1 MIDERNICMTST
13 KTAAFELQFPPHSR
27 SRDRQ
32 LALLGA
38 MAITAALG
46 LGCGSGDSGGAGG
59 SSGTGGAGGQG
70 GAGSSVD
77 AGNTADV
84 ALGAFVVTLKAAST
98 ANGDPVPAFSTVS
111 GSVYDGQDP
120 EMTIWKVEEE
130 ASGCKLLTPKQPF
143 CNPACGAQVCVE
155 GGKCVPHPT
164 RLDVG
169 LVHVK
174 GLGSSEFDM
183 ESIGGSYSAPGSVT
197 LPYPPAP
204 EGALVQMSAPGGTLG
219 AIALSTKAIAPLV
232 VPAGNLHP
240 VSGQPLALT
249 WSAPGHAD
257 IARIE
262 IKVDLS
268 HHGGIKGK
276 IECNVADTGSL
287 QIPASQITKLL
298 GLGIS
303 GYPTVS
309 IDRVSAGS
317 TSTPR
322 GQVQLKM
329 SSAVEH
335 ELQIDGLTSCTK
347 DEDCPTGKTCAVD
360 LKCS

>member
-13 KTAAFELQFPPHSR
+13 TTAAFEFQSPP
-27 SRDRQ
+27 RDRR

-38 MAITAALG
+38 MTIAAALG
-46 LGCGSGDSGGAGG
+46 LGCGSSDGGGAGG
-59 SSGTGGAGGQG
+59 SGGTGGGGTG
-70 GAGSSVD
+70 GSVD

-98 ANGDPVPAFSTVS
+98 ANGEPVPAFSIVS
-111 GSVYDGQDP
+111 GSVYDGASP
-120 EMTIWKVEEE
+120 EMTIWKLEEE
-130 ASGCKLLTPKQPF
+130 ANGCKLLIPKQPT
-143 CNPACGAQVCVE
+143 CLPTCVGGLACVE
-155 GGKCVPHPT
+155 GGKCVAYPT
-164 RLDVG
+164 KLDVG

-183 ESIGGSYSAPGSVT
+183 ELIGGSYSAPGSVT
-197 LPYPPAP
+197 LPYPPAA
-204 EGALVQMSAPGGTLG
+204 EGAVVQMSAPGGTLG

-249 WSAPGHAD
+249 WTAPGQAD
-257 IARIE
+257 VARIE

-303 GYPTVS
+303 GYPTVL
-309 IDRVSAGS
+309 IDRVSTGS

-347 DEDCPTGKTCAVD
+347 DEECPTGKTCAVD